1 LIDVTSL
8 IGAEEFILAQNNR
21 RPLGDP
27 FGRQCFVEVIQSLI
41 FMSRV
46 YVAHP
51 VLALPQDADF
61 GEQPHLL
68 RALLARGLVTALR
81 LDEPSWNST
90 LALEAAALK
99 DLQSADGLSSVVR
112 FVTQARLCDEAIPD
126 EIALAARLRDWSEFQ
141 EVRVHGVTG
150 HHDARIRTRDGIED
164 DAFGD
169 WARAAA
175 IVLGETL
182 ADISIPGTEAYLM
195 ATLARGIRYRARAD
209 AANVSY
215 QSHPLRRD
223 FLLTFELTRGGA
235 GDAFIFDVIQGVRGI
250 QTSLVAAGGESL
262 GPRLQILELELPLLG
277 GRLWDAPETGRHSD
291 QSWIELVADRITDYR
306 ARAQELRDAIEQ
318 CVTAEDYLRFGRDI
332 ATVKR
337 RLLERLGLRTVDL
350 SSVERELVDGVASV
364 SHAIPGVPNVTGL
377 WMGVRGVE
385 KRYVFSGKPFQ
396 RFLYKE
402 FVKAWKRSG
411 R

>member
-8 IGAEEFILAQNNR
+8 TGVEEFILAQNNH

-41 FMSRV
+41 FMSQV

-51 VLALPQDADF
+51 VLALPRDTDF
-61 GEQPHLL
+61 GEQPRLL

-81 LDEPSWNST
+81 MDEPSWNST

-99 DLQSADGLSSVVR
+99 DLQSADGLGSVVR
-112 FVTQARLCDEAIPD
+112 FFTQARLCDQTVPD
-126 EIALAARLRDWSEFQ
+126 EIALALRLHQWSDFQ
-141 EVRVHGVTG
+141 KSRVHSVAG
-150 HHDARIRTRDGIED
+150 HHTARIQTRDGIED

-175 IVLGETL
+175 IVFGETL
-182 ADISIPGTEAYLM
+182 TDVSAPGTEAYLM

-209 AANVSY
+209 AARVSY

-235 GDAFIFDVIQGVRGI
+235 GDSLILDVIQVVRGI
-250 QTSLVAAGGESL
+250 QESLVTAGGEPL
-262 GPRLQILELELPLLG
+262 EPRLQILELELPLLG
-277 GRLWDAPETGRHSD
+277 GRLWDTSETGRQSD
-291 QSWIELVADRITDYR
+291 ESWIELVADRIADYR
-306 ARAQELRDAIEQ
+306 ARAQELRDVIER
-318 CVTAEDYLRFGRDI
+318 CVTAEDYLRFSRDI
-332 ATVKR
+332 AAVKTH
-337 RLLERLGLRTVDL
+337 LLERLGLRTADL
-350 SSVERELVDGVASV
+350 SPVERDLVDGVASV
-364 SHAIPGVPNVTGL
+364 SHVVPGAPNVTGL
-377 WMGVRGVE
+377 WMGLRGVE
-385 KRYVFSGKPFQ
+385 KRHVFSGKPFQ

-402 FVKAWKRSG
+402 FVKAWKRS
-411 R
+411 RR